1 MKDTPFSH
9 MPRLQLCASFLPR
22 GIRLCDVGTDH
33 AYLPVALALQ
43 GAVVSALACDIREGP
58 LRSAQAHIAA
68 YAVADRV
75 KTRLSDGLRAVDA
88 EEVDAVVLA
97 GMGGELIARIIG
109 ETAWLRDPQK
119 FLVVQP
125 MSKAPALR
133 ESLAQNGFALE
144 REEAV
149 FDAGRPYTVMAYRFA
164 PDRALTDAAHI
175 WFGLLQPCTPPARA
189 YLQRVQR
196 DLQRRIHGILCEH
209 GDPSAFQALSD
220 RLASALQTP

>member
-68 YAVADRV
+68 YAVADCV

-97 GMGGELIARIIG
+97 GMAGELIARIIG
-109 ETAWLRDPQK
+109 
-119 FLVVQP
+119 
-125 MSKAPALR
+125 
-133 ESLAQNGFALE
+133 
-144 REEAV
+144 
-149 FDAGRPYTVMAYRFA
+149 
-164 PDRALTDAAHI
+164 
-175 WFGLLQPCTPPARA
+175 
-189 YLQRVQR
+189 
-196 DLQRRIHGILCEH
+196 
-209 GDPSAFQALSD
+209 
-220 RLASALQTP
+220 